1 MTERLYVTV
10 IQTCASLAACSL
22 FASLIPDIRVVHQ
35 QKSTD
40 SMPSSLPVLSMM
52 ANCVAWGLYGLLIDD
67 YFPLVATN
75 LIGLAFSLCYL
86 IVYYQ
91 NEKYKKRLRL
101 EIFVTILVLLG
112 LISYPS
118 VAGFEGVN
126 ERTIQDVVGFVT
138 IIVSMVMFGSPLVLV
153 KRVIQERST
162 ELLPLTMVIAGAV
175 NCVLWLAYGLLLD
188 NLFVV
193 VPNAANLLLGI
204 MQLMLFCIY
213 PRSRTYDSV
222 EPSSSKADLKNTSNH
237 GEGTKKGFEKTST
250 IDTDEEMSSVDE
262 ESQAKIMTSEQS
274 TEVNISIE
282 VHQKG

>member
-126 ERTIQDVVGFVT
+126 ERTIQD
-138 IIVSMVMFGSPLVLV
+138 
-153 KRVIQERST
+153 RVIQERST

-250 IDTDEEMSSVDE
+250 IDTDEELSSVDE